1 MRKAHSQSGRASAA
15 PLRGDS
21 GRKRSAAFQGPGG
34 SRRPPCA
41 ALCMRKDASRTPRN
55 WRCLRKHSFYRPLFF
70 TAAGQP
76 RPWLQRRERKR
87 PHSSGEIR
95 KAGQIRQSTGR
106 KDNDLDNAVME
117 NFFGLRKSVLLCL
130 QKFQAVG
137 RFKRE
142 RIDCPDSCGSRIRTK
157 RERTCRL
164 LFAGNMSFP
173 VACIIASEI
182 FRTLKAASIF
192 ARRSGAFWRRCF
204 HGAAL
209 RGYRLFARTGFLTA
223 FCEPAEAEVFSGSGV
238 SICSRSA
245 FSQKS
250 HSSPANSASALSET
264 MRHRGRFSSGQIQAQ
279 PRLAV
284 QTNAAAQFGVLLSF
298 RKRPQHAPALARSHF
313 HHTADA
319 VHARHFFPPLAQAQA
334 RFRER

>member
-1 MRKAHSQSGRASAA
+1 MLPCGKRILKAGERPRA
-15 PLRGDS
+15 LRGDS

-157 RERTCRL
+157 RKGHAVCSSRATCPFGRL
-164 LFAGNMSFP
+164 HYCFTNISNFE
-173 VACIIASEI
+173 SR
-182 FRTLKAASIF
+182 FNF

-209 RGYRLFARTGFLTA
+209 RGYCLFSRA
-223 FCEPAEAEVFSGSGV
+223 GV
-238 SICSRSA
+238 RA
-245 FSQKS
+245 
-250 HSSPANSASALSET
+250 
-264 MRHRGRFSSGQIQAQ
+264 SSGFPSSVLCTLPCREPPFVPAGGM
-279 PRLAV
+279 LA
-284 QTNAAAQFGVLLSF
+284 F
-298 RKRPQHAPALARSHF
+298 
-313 HHTADA
+313 
-319 VHARHFFPPLAQAQA
+319 
-334 RFRER
+334 